1 MPKIITISREFS
13 SGGRE
18 LGKRLADELGI
29 PCYDRQI
36 IDMVAEKQGLDKNYV
51 ANMSERDVKVF
62 YNSTIGRGFTSY
74 NFGINQSLQIAN
86 AEHTLIR
93 ELAEQGDCVII
104 GRAADVILKEYN
116 PLNLFIYADMESKIA
131 RCKARNQEKEDLT
144 DRKIKYMCR
153 DIDKCR
159 ANYREMFTDTKW
171 GHRESYHLCINT
183 SGKEIKNLVP
193 ALASYVKN
201 WFE

>member
-36 IDMVAEKQGLDKNYV
+36 IDMVAEKQGLDKDYV
-51 ANMSERDVKVF
+51 ANMSEKDIKVF
-62 YNSTIGRGFTSY
+62 YNSTIGRGFSSY
-74 NFGINQSLQIAN
+74 NFGINQSLQIAS
-86 AEHTLIR
+86 AEHNLIK
-93 ELAEQGDCVII
+93 ELASKGDCVII
-104 GRAADVILKEYN
+104 GRAADVVLKEFN
-116 PLNLFIYADMESKIA
+116 PLNLFVYADLDSKIK
-131 RCKARNQEKEDLT
+131 RCKERNDEKTELS
-144 DRKIKYMCR
+144 DRKIKNMCR
-153 DIDKCR
+153 DIDRCR
-159 ANYREMFTDTKW
+159 ANYREIFSDTKW

-183 SGKEIKNLVP
+183 SGKEIKNLIP
-193 ALASYVKN
+193 ALASYVNN